1 MNEIEDEKKE
11 EKKNKICKKKK
22 KHRKRW
28 NWKCSMFLN
37 ELHVNIRF
45 FSHFPRTQVLDS
57 MKMKSN
63 ENSWFDFSSLGWMR
77 NRKIVDEENKLSLRS
92 LCLRGERESE
102 KGRIYNRQSEWVQNS
117 TVWLFKALILAENSL
132 KYAHKYKCF
141 FIHSI
146 FIFIF
151 VSFFFFFSF
160 LPFAVCNCVHLVA
173 MDWYYCHFAC
183 AMVLNQKK
191 KTKNQRVFDFSNPQ
205 STF

>member
-92 LCLRGERESE
+92 LCLREERESE

-151 VSFFFFFSF
+151 VSFFFLFFIFAICGVQLRSF
-160 LPFAVCNCVHLVA
+160 GGDGLILLSLCLCNGIKS
-173 MDWYYCHFAC
+173 
-183 AMVLNQKK
+183 KK